1 MANLTHLNWPKG
13 YNPSEDAIN
22 GDPTALLRMD
32 NLQQEENGAL
42 SLVRGQKSLTAGLPD
57 YVFSLYS
64 TTLGGQNPVYAAL
77 NEAGRAVVRS
87 MSGNFD
93 DTTTILSDG
102 GFITAYGSALGEV
115 LICCGSQLK
124 KDDGTTVRNLGLLDQ
139 ATGPKIAIQAPALL
153 DLNTGTWSSIEG
165 HDGGDSGGGDNAWK
179 ENVDV
184 TTLRGVIRHTYD
196 APKDTT
202 AFGDGVT
209 DDYLKDTIG
218 FLCQTHDSANLISIR
233 LQVILDD
240 DPSTPTNYYWN
251 EWDVA
256 DGSFNL
262 GQNQQSILGAL
273 RQDFVREGSDSSL
286 DWKHVTA
293 LQFTATA
300 NADVYFLIQPGQ
312 VVGGPQGNLN
322 GVYQYCTVAVY
333 DNGTYQAKSSVSPLT
348 NNCLVRNSFT
358 KATLTVTDT
367 QANQVWL
374 FRRSMISS
382 TDPTFQNFINS
393 NQVPANLDQFYLV
406 AQGAPGAV
414 VEDNT
419 SDDDAIEQNITANL
433 FLQSLQDVNDNFVG
447 MEGLYFERMYYV
459 SESNIYLSDRL
470 NPDAV
475 DLRYTV
481 KAFAGNTEKNLWL
494 KKINATQM
502 LLATTKD
509 HYLVT
514 GTGEDLPD
522 GSLDIQIT
530 SLGEKYVSLSTDVT
544 SANGVLFYP
553 SADGIRATSGGLSQN
568 ISQQL
573 RLLWQGQDRHG
584 VPGISINSQ
593 DAVSYALAAGK
604 SKLYCTVPM
613 TDGTRRLFIY
623 DTVLQNWRLRFT
635 DPLSICVT
643 PTDRVI
649 VGYPE
654 QSEGVWELETNDTFS
669 YPFTF
674 LTVFDANGQ
683 PRNRKDTFTLKIVA
697 DTGGNAVN
705 VQLAKDGGAFEQVGT
720 ISGNG
725 PTTFYF
731 PLDAYTLGFRY
742 ALQLSDVNLVDTFKL
757 YEYTIEYEPRP
768 EQLDYLRILPT
779 NLGTISRK
787 RFTAYAFVID
797 TLGNQITFTPYIDN
811 SPVQALVFG
820 TATKLTQIV
829 YFTTETVGTD
839 IGGIFSGGVFEFY
852 QVALEECVSEKLP
865 TPVQFLV
872 IPSNNYGTP
881 NRKRFT
887 SVKFQILTRGQNVTY
902 TPIVDGVSHTSAILN
917 TTTKRTVEYFF
928 PLSDGDVS
936 GIDIS
941 GTLSGTNPFE
951 FYGVIVPQ
959 QVEQLPDRL
968 TYFVIPQN
976 NYGSPNRKRFSSIK
990 FEINTNSADVI
1001 FTPQVDN
1008 TVLDPMLVNTSFKR
1022 TVFLYFN
1029 FDLSGVDVGG
1039 TLASSGSVPFEFYQ
1053 ILRPQEVEEIP
1064 PLLEYFIIPP
1074 TNYGVPN
1081 RKRMSSFKFQIN
1093 TFGHFC
1099 SFTPL
1104 VDGVA
1109 GSPLTFST
1117 FKKQTVE
1124 YFYNSDTI
1132 GIDFSGTVQSTEI
1145 VPVAFEFYEVVTP
1158 QQVEKLPD
1166 RLEFFVI
1173 PANDYG
1179 TPNRKRHSS
1188 YKFQINTNG
1197 SDVLFTPIIDGTSY
1211 PTTTFN
1217 TSSKKTVEYFF
1228 TSDTVGI
1235 DIGGT
1240 LSGISPFEFY
1250 QVVLPQLIEQ
1260 LPDRL
1265 EFYKSPNTN
1274 FGIASRKRIRTI
1286 PIEIDTYGQP
1296 VTFQPIVDGVL
1307 LSGTST
1313 LISTGKTTLFH
1324 YFSTD
1329 VFGTDYG
1336 GTFTSAGN
1344 QPFEFY
1350 GYGQPEDV
1358 ETLPVAKKYDQLG
1371 PVRYDK
1377 IGKLFGFR
1385 LRLITNGTTVSVP
1398 YKLMGDTSANS
1409 PTYGT
1414 ELYTGAIATLPGFDN
1429 VYEVQLPKSVNTD
1442 IVRLVL
1448 GPTTDTFHRYD
1459 VFIKF
1464 QQSGLEGEAKWER
1477 IR

>member
-1 MANLTHLNWPKG
+1 MANLTHLSFPKG
-13 YNPSEDAIN
+13 WNPSEDAVN

-32 NLQQEENGAL
+32 NLQQESNGSL
-42 SLVRGQKSLTAGLPD
+42 GLVRGMRQLTNSLPD
-57 YVFSLYS
+57 YVFSMYS
-64 TTLGGQNPVYAAL
+64 TVLGGQNPVYAAL

-87 MSGNFD
+87 MNGQFT

-115 LICCGSQLK
+115 LITCGSQLK
-124 KDDGTTVRNLGLLDQ
+124 KDDGLTVRNLGLLDQ
-139 ATGPKIAIQAPALL
+139 LTGPKIAIQAPAII
-153 DLNTGTWSSIEG
+153 DISAGSYTSIEG
-165 HDGGDSGGGDNAWK
+165 HAQMPGDGYR
-179 ENVDV
+179 ENVDSS
-184 TTLRGVIRHTYD
+184 TLRGVVLLSYG
-196 APKDTT
+196 AAKDTT

-209 DDYLKDTIG
+209 DDYLKDNIS
-218 FLCQTHDSANLISIR
+218 FLFQTHDTANILSVE
-233 LQVILDD
+233 LKVILDS
-240 DPSTPTNYYWN
+240 DPTQPQNYYTSS
-251 EWDVA
+251 WDAGDPDYV
-256 DGSFNL
+256 L
-262 GQNQQSILGAL
+262 GVNTQSILSTV
-273 RQDFVREGSDSSL
+273 RQDFVRSGTDSSL

-293 LQFTATA
+293 LQFTVTA
-300 NADVYFLIQPGQ
+300 NADVYFLLNQQ
-312 VVGGPQGNLN
+312 TVTGGPQGNLN
-322 GVYQYCTVAVY
+322 GVYQYLTVAIY
-333 DNGTYQAKSSVSPLT
+333 DNGIYQAKSTVSPFT
-348 NNCLVRNSFT
+348 NNILVQNSFT
-358 KATLTVTDT
+358 KATLTATDAT
-367 QANQVWL
+367 ANQVWL
-374 FRRSMISS
+374 FRRSQIDS
-382 TDPTFQNFINS
+382 TDPTFENFLAGN
-393 NQVPANLDQFYLV
+393 NVPANLDQFYLV
-406 AQGAPGAV
+406 AQGSPGDI

-419 SDDDAIEQNITANL
+419 SDQDAIEQNITANL
-433 FLQSLQDVNDNFVG
+433 FLQSLQDVGDNFVG

-470 NPDAV
+470 NPDAI
-475 DLRYTV
+475 DTRYTI
-481 KAFAGNTEKNLWL
+481 KAFAANTEKNLWL
-494 KKINATQM
+494 KKINSQQM
-502 LLATTKD
+502 ILATTHD
-509 HYLVT
+509 HYLLS

-522 GSLDIQIT
+522 GSLDLVIT
-530 SLGEKYVSLSTDVT
+530 PLGEKYPSLSADAAVV
-544 SANGVLFYP
+544 NGVIFYP
-553 SADGIRATSGGLSQN
+553 AADGIRATSGGQSQN
-568 ISQQL
+568 VSPQL
-573 RLLWQGQDRHG
+573 RLLWQGQTRHG
-584 VPGISINSQ
+584 IPGISVNSQ
-593 DAVSYALAAGK
+593 DAVSYSLAAGK
-604 SKLYCTVPM
+604 TKLYCTLPM
-613 TDGTRRLFIY
+613 VDGTRRIFIY
-623 DTVLQNWRLRFT
+623 DTVMQTWTLRFT

-643 PTDRVI
+643 PTDRVLI
-649 VGYPE
+649 GYPE
-654 QSEGVWELETNDTFS
+654 NELGIFEIDTNDTFL

-674 LTVFDANGQ
+674 QTVFDANGQ
-683 PRNRKDTFTLKIVA
+683 PRNRKDTFTLKINGN
-697 DTGGNAVN
+697 TGGRDVN
-705 VQLAKDGGAFEQVGT
+705 VFLAKDGGVFTQIGVMNLSVNQTA
-720 ISGNG
+720 
-725 PTTFYF
+725 YF
-731 PLDAYTLGFRY
+731 PLDNFTLGFRY
-742 ALQLSDVNLVDTFKL
+742 ALKLSDVNLVSQFNL

-768 EQLDYLRILPT
+768 EQLDYMRVLPT

-797 TLGNQITFTPYIDN
+797 TLGNNITFTPYVDN
-811 SPVQALVFG
+811 LAITPLTFS

-829 YFTTETVGTD
+829 YFTSETIGTD
-839 IGGIFSGGVFEFY
+839 IGGIFSGGIFEFY
-852 QVALEECVSEKLP
+852 QVAIEECVSEKLP

-887 SVKFQILTRGQNVTY
+887 SVKFQILTRGHNVTY
-902 TPIVDGVSHTSAILN
+902 TPIVDGVSHTPVIFN

-928 PLSDGDVS
+928 PVSDGDVS
-936 GIDIS
+936 GLDIG
-941 GTLSGTNPFE
+941 GTLSGANPFE
-951 FYGVIVPQ
+951 FYGLIVPQ

-1008 TVLDPMLVNTSFKR
+1008 TVLDPMIVNTSFKR

-1081 RKRMSSFKFQIN
+1081 RKRLSSFKFQIN

-1109 GSPLTFST
+1109 GTPLTFST

-1173 PANDYG
+1173 PPNDYG
-1179 TPNRKRHSS
+1179 VPNRKRHSS
-1188 YKFQINTNG
+1188 FKFQINTNG
-1197 SDVLFTPIIDGTSY
+1197 HDVTFVPILDGVSY
-1211 PTTTFN
+1211 AVATFN
-1217 TSSKKTVEYFF
+1217 TPSKKTVEYFF
-1228 TSDTVGI
+1228 TSDTIGI

-1240 LSGISPFEFY
+1240 LSGSSPFEFY
-1250 QVVLPQLIEQ
+1250 QVVVPQLVEQ

-1265 EFYKSPNTN
+1265 EFYKPPNTN
-1274 FGIASRKRIRTI
+1274 YGIASRKRIRTI

-1307 LSGTST
+1307 LPATTT

-1329 VFGTDYG
+1329 VFGTDFG
-1336 GTFTSAGN
+1336 GTFTSQGG

-1350 GYGQPEDV
+1350 GFGQPEDV

-1385 LRLITNGTTVSVP
+1385 LRLIMNGTTEVLP
-1398 YKLMGDTSANS
+1398 FTIYGDTAVNV
-1409 PTYGT
+1409 PTYGQV
-1414 ELYTGAIATLPGFDN
+1414 LMTGNIPVQPGIDT

-1442 IVRLVL
+1442 IVRISL
-1448 GPTTDTFHRYD
+1448 GPTVDTFHRYD
-1459 VFIKF
+1459 VFIKV
-1464 QQSGLEGEAKWER
+1464 QSSGLESEARWER